1 MQNRSA
7 TQITSLKH
15 VPFEVE
21 EIESAIRKLKC
32 GKSGGADGL
41 QPEHIKYGGHSITLW
56 FQSIFNKISTL
67 EDLPPC
73 LKLGV
78 TIPVFKGKGRDPLNP
93 DNYRGITLTSVIS
106 KCLELVLLSRLE
118 SVLMD
123 KGLPHHGQTAYR
135 KGISCAD
142 AIFSTQ
148 EAVLQRMRDGEHP
161 TLCCFDLEKAFDS
174 IEYPV
179 LLEHLFK
186 LGINGKCWR
195 LLHNWYSNSRSVVR
209 LNSNTSQCFPVCRGV
224 KQGSVL
230 SPTQFIIVI
239 DSLLTSLD
247 TTHQGLS
254 HLGLDVGSSAHAD
267 DIRVVSNS
275 TNAVSRLGSC
285 VSSFCSANQLKLN
298 AGKTEAVSFSKGC
311 PPDTTLQIA
320 SDSIKS
326 QPQLKCLGVWWQ
338 HDLSPSM
345 SVEENISKAR
355 RAFFATG
362 SLGSFHGKLNPLSAR
377 SIFEIF
383 VIPVLLYGCE
393 TWILTPTLMTKLE
406 KFQAEIGRR
415 LLGISRYHADL
426 APLIGLHLPSMMARV
441 FIRKLSFLA
450 KLLTSNED
458 TQSSRTF
465 RTCAADNVYNIS
477 LIQQCQ
483 WLQCTLNIE
492 QILQQCLENPDS
504 AVLIVK
510 SARNSI
516 LRRDWANTVHLAK
529 SHMSLKHIVSSN
541 DIASGWCRIWDS
553 ALDQGYRGTKLSQ
566 CLFRS
571 LCHPLFCDRKC
582 QYCDAYI
589 PSDMTHFQHLCQSH
603 LNFSESQLPALLDEG
618 GDNLF
623 QLASRIMNLSYIT

>member
-1 MQNRSA
+1 M
-7 TQITSLKH
+7 
-15 VPFEVE
+15 
-21 EIESAIRKLKC
+21 
-32 GKSGGADGL
+32 
-41 QPEHIKYGGHSITLW
+41 
-56 FQSIFNKISTL
+56 
-67 EDLPPC
+67 
-73 LKLGV
+73 
-78 TIPVFKGKGRDPLNP
+78 
-93 DNYRGITLTSVIS
+93 
-106 KCLELVLLSRLE
+106 
-118 SVLMD
+118 
-123 KGLPHHGQTAYR
+123 
-135 KGISCAD
+135 
-142 AIFSTQ
+142 
-148 EAVLQRMRDGEHP
+148 
-161 TLCCFDLEKAFDS
+161 
-174 IEYPV
+174 
-179 LLEHLFK
+179 
-186 LGINGKCWR
+186 
-195 LLHNWYSNSRSVVR
+195 
-209 LNSNTSQCFPVCRGV
+209 
-224 KQGSVL
+224 
-230 SPTQFIIVI
+230 
-239 DSLLTSLD
+239 
-247 TTHQGLS
+247 
-254 HLGLDVGSSAHAD
+254 GSSAHAD

-516 LRRDWANTVHLAK
+516 LRRDCANTVHLAK
-529 SHMSLKHIVSSN
+529 THMSLKHIVSSN
-541 DIASGWCRIWDS
+541 DIASG
-553 ALDQGYRGTKLSQ
+553 
-566 CLFRS
+566 
-571 LCHPLFCDRKC
+571 
-582 QYCDAYI
+582 
-589 PSDMTHFQHLCQSH
+589 
-603 LNFSESQLPALLDEG
+603 
-618 GDNLF
+618 
-623 QLASRIMNLSYIT
+623 